1 MSARL
6 FLLDTDIS
14 IYLLNGRLPTV
25 EQRLA
30 GMPAEQVGTTAVTA
44 AELRFGA
51 LNSGRP
57 EKNLARVETFLAP
70 LVQIPFDERAAIQ
83 YGNLKRHLVSK
94 GQIIGLMDLL
104 ISACT
109 LAAGG
114 ILVTNNVREFS
125 RIPTLNLENWAEAP

>member
-14 IYLLNGRLPTV
+14 IYLLNGRLPAV

-30 GMPAEQVGTTAVTA
+30 TLPGEQVGTTAVTA

-57 EKNLARVETFLAP
+57 QKNLARVETFLAP
-70 LVQIPFDERAAIQ
+70 LTQIPFDERAAIE
-83 YGNLKRHLVSK
+83 YGNLKRHLIST
-94 GQIIGLMDLL
+94 GQLIGIMDLL
-104 ISACT
+104 IAACV

-125 RIPTLNLENWAEAP
+125 RVPSLNLENWTE